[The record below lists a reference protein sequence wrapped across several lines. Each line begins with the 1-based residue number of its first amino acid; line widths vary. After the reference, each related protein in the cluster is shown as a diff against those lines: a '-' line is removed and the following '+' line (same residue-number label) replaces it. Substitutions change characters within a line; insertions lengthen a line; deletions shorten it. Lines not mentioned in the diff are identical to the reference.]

1 MTPSVA
7 AADDTKL
14 SDATEYAPVLLKTAP
29 TSSDC
34 LVYSALLTYLRT
46 YGLGGVLSVDCWTA
60 NESGACRVN
69 TSWGA
74 IRIGLYVRHVSRWL
88 RRFPLS
94 QIHFVHGEQLVRD
107 PAAQIRLVERFLGLR
122 PVVDESHFQLDP
134 VKGFPCIV
142 RRSSG
147 EVRQPHC
154 LGKTKGRTHPKIAD
168 QVLRRLREFFRPFNQ
183 QFYQAVGFDFGW
195 S

>member
-1 MTPSVA
+1 MHSLAYTYIRLC
-7 AADDTKL
+7 DD
-14 SDATEYAPVLLKTAP
+14 
-29 TSSDC
+29 
-34 LVYSALLTYLRT
+34 
-46 YGLGGVLSVDCWTA
+46 VLSVDCWTA
-60 NESGACRVN
+60 NESGACQVN

-107 PAAQIRLVERFLGLR
+107 PAEQLRQVERFLGLR
-122 PVVDESHFQLDP
+122 PIINESHFQLDP

-142 RRSSG
+142 RRPSG
-147 EVRQPHC
+147 EDREVGQPHC
-154 LGKTKGRTHPKIAD
+154 LGKTKGRTHPRIAD
-168 QVLRRLREFFRPFNQ
+168 GVLRRLREFFRPFNE
-183 QFYQAVGFDFGW
+183 QFYRVVGVDFGW